1 MKAIVVPTRARGI
14 NDLLK
19 KARRRSI
26 ILESA
31 DGERYVLT
39 SVHNWEG
46 FEVGNDTDFGEEVKR
61 TGQNKRLIKFLAERR
76 KHADGSHKSLQD
88 IKQELGLA

>member
-1 MKAIVVPTRARGI
+1 MKAIVAPTRARGI

-46 FEVGNDTDFGEEVKR
+46 FEVGNDTDFGKEVKR

-76 KHADGSHKSLQD
+76 KHTDGSHKSLED
-88 IKQELGLA
+88 IEQELGLA

>member
-1 MKAIVVPTRARGI
+1 MKPIVVPTRARGI
-14 NDLLK
+14 NNLLK

-26 ILESA
+26 LLESA

-46 FEVGNDTDFGEEVKR
+46 FEVGHDADFGEEVKR
-61 TGQNKRLIKFLAERR
+61 TSQNKRLIKFLAERR
-76 KHADGSHKSLQD
+76 EHTEGPYKSLEE
-88 IKQELGLA
+88 IEQELSQA